1 MDKKIALVTGA
12 SRGIGAEIAC
22 KLATECTDI
31 IITYVGNEQKAND
44 VKVKIE
50 AENTVNVKVVRL
62 DVKDEEQVNQLFAD
76 IKADYGQIDVV
87 VNNAGITNDM
97 LFMKMKV
104 SDFTSV
110 LDTNLVGT
118 FNICKG
124 ALKLMSRK
132 KDGVIINISSVVGIS
147 GNIGQANYSA
157 SKAGLIGLT
166 KTLAKEYG
174 RRNIRVN
181 AVAPGFI
188 ATDMTDALKDEYKKA
203 MTDNVA
209 LNRFGQ
215 AHEVANVVRFLASKE
230 STYIT
235 GQTIVVDG
243 GMI

>member
-12 SRGIGAEIAC
+12 SRGIGAEIAS
-22 KLATECTDI
+22 KLAADCTDI
-31 IITYVGNEQKAND
+31 IITYVGNEAKANE
-44 VKVKIE
+44 VKVNIE
-50 AENTVNVKVVRL
+50 AKNDVQVKVVRL
-62 DVKDEEQVNQLFAD
+62 DVKDEQQVEQLFAT
-76 IKADYGQIDVV
+76 IKEEYGQIDVV
-87 VNNAGITNDM
+87 VNNAGITKDM
-97 LFMKMKV
+97 LFMKMKAE
-104 SDFTSV
+104 DFTSV

-118 FNICKG
+118 FNVCKG

-132 KDGVIINISSVVGIS
+132 KDGVIINISSVVGIT

-157 SKAGLIGLT
+157 SKAAMIGLT

-188 ATDMTDALKDEYKKA
+188 ATDMTDTLKDEYKQA
-203 MTDNVA
+203 MVDNVA
-209 LNRFGQ
+209 LSRFGQ
-215 AHEVANVVRFLASKE
+215 AEEVANVVKFLASRD
-230 STYIT
+230 SSYIT

>member
-1 MDKKIALVTGA
+1 MDKKVALVTGA
-12 SRGIGAEIAC
+12 SRGIGAQIAS

-31 IITYVGNEQKAND
+31 IITYVGNEAKANE
-44 VKVKIE
+44 VKSTIE
-50 AENTVNVKVVRL
+50 ACSNAHVKVVRL
-62 DVKDEEQVNQLFAD
+62 DVKCEEQVDKLFAQ
-76 IKADYGQIDVV
+76 IKDEFGQIDVV

-97 LFMKMKV
+97 LFMKMKT

-110 LDTNLVGT
+110 LDTNLVGA
-118 FNICKG
+118 FNVCKG

-132 KDGVIINISSVVGIS
+132 KDGVIINISSVVGIT

-157 SKAGLIGLT
+157 SKAALIGLT

-188 ATDMTDALKDEYKKA
+188 ATDMTDSLKEEYKQS
-203 MTDNVA
+203 MISNVA
-209 LNRFGQ
+209 LNRFGN
-215 AHEVANVVRFLASKE
+215 AEEVANVVKFLASKE